1 MTVNLKGEEGDIIFL
16 NYYIRDINCDNL
28 SKVSRLSLKRYK
40 NASAN
45 GGQATKIFIPF
56 QEEQS
61 NMNPDET

>member
-16 NYYIRDINCDNL
+16 NYYIRDINYDNL

-45 GGQATKIFIPF
+45 GGRATKTFIPF